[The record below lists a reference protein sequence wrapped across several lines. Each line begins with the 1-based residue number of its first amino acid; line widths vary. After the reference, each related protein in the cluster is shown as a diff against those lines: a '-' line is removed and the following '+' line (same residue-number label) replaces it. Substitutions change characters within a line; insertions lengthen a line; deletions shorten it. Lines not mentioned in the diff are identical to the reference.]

1 MEDSIV
7 TREMFREFE
16 MRNPVSSPIVDCYR
30 SGRYEIT
37 ADFEDGTRAI
47 YNDMRK
53 DFRFIN
59 DPRENKHLNEDQ
71 VRREFSIRLR
81 NKMQE
86 RGISSQILAER
97 CGLTTAMVSRYLTRK
112 ATPSLSTVVKLSR
125 ALRCPVYE
133 LTDM

>member
-30 SGRYEIT
+30 SGPYEIT
-37 ADFEDGTRAI
+37 ADFEDGTRTI

-59 DPRENKHLNEDQ
+59 DPRENKDLNEDQ

-86 RGISSQILAER
+86 RGVNSQKLSER
-97 CGLTTAMVSRYLTRK
+97 CGISAVMISRYLTK
-112 ATPSLSTVVKLSR
+112 KSTPTLHAIVKLSR
-125 ALRCPVYE
+125 ALRCSVYE